1 MADDDRLIRELYAES
16 ASRPLPGHPDEA
28 TWEAW
33 AVGELTAV
41 RRGELADH
49 VARCAECAAVYRGL
63 KMLAAEAA
71 AFDPA
76 VPRPSRA
83 RVLAWPRMWLY
94 GGLVAAAA
102 AVLVVAIV
110 PPSHMGPPSPAP
122 PTVSDPLRSGEKS
135 APIPLEPLGRL
146 TGPPR
151 AFRWQPVA
159 GAGRYRVELSSREG
173 DLLWSS
179 PEVTGTAVDWP
190 AAVAASPGLYHWQV
204 FVLPDAE
211 RPLASSAASAVVSF
225 EVVGRP

>member
-33 AVGELTAV
+33 AAGELPAAP
-41 RRGELADH
+41 RAELMDH

-76 VPRPSRA
+76 VPRRSRA
-83 RVLAWPRMWLY
+83 RVLAWPRMWVY

-102 AVLVVAIV
+102 AVLVVALV
-110 PPSHMGPPSPAP
+110 PPSQRGPSPAP
-122 PTVSDPLRSGEKS
+122 PAVSDPVRSGEK
-135 APIPLEPLGRL
+135 AVPVPLEPLGRL
-146 TGPPR
+146 TGLPR
-151 AFRWQPVA
+151 TFRWQAVA

-179 PEVTGTAVDWP
+179 PDVTGTAVDWP
-190 AAVAASPGLYHWQV
+190 AAVTPAPGLYHWQV
-204 FVLPDAE
+204 FVAPDAD
-211 RPLASSAASAVVSF
+211 RPLATPPASAIVSF
-225 EVVGRP
+225 EIGNKP